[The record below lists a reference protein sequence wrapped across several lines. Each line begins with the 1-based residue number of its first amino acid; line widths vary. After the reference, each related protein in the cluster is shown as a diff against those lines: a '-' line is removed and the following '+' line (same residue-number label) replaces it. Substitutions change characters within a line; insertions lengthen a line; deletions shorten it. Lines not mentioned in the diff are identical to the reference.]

1 MSWGDLIFSGGSA
14 LLKAGLS
21 YSAASDKAK
30 SDRQWQAYNNAM
42 LNISGALAQ
51 NDITQNEV
59 FAREK
64 SIQQGVAIQKS
75 EFLTEA
81 NAENSAAAAGTTG
94 RSVNATLFDIQR
106 NAANAKSNLENDAQ
120 NQEIAFQNMRQK
132 VSQQVL
138 TQTDVRTI
146 PSPNPVTTM
155 LGLGGDIGK
164 LYKNDSKELDQIFQ
178 GAANL
183 L

>member
-51 NDITQNEV
+51 NDVTQNEV
-59 FAREK
+59 FARER
-64 SIQQGVAIQKS
+64 SIQQNVAIKKS
-75 EFLTEA
+75 EFITEA
-81 NAENSAAAAGTTG
+81 SAENGAAAAGTTG
-94 RSVNATLFDIQR
+94 RSVNAVLFDIHR
-106 NAANAKSNLENDAQ
+106 NAANAESNLENDAQ
-120 NQEIAFQNMRQK
+120 NQEIAFQNQRQK
-132 VSQQVL
+132 IAQQVL
-138 TQTDVRTI
+138 TQADVRTI
-146 PSPNPVTTM
+146 PDPNPVTSL
-155 LGLGGDIGK
+155 LGLGGDMAK
-164 LYKNDSKELDQIFQ
+164 VYKNNSTEFDKIFQ

>member
-1 MSWGDLIFSGGSA
+1 MSWGDMIFSGGSA

-30 SDRQWQAYNNAM
+30 SDRKWQAYNNAM

-51 NDITQNEV
+51 NDVTQNEV
-59 FAREK
+59 FARER
-64 SIQQGVAIQKS
+64 SIQAGIAIKKS

-81 NAENSAAAAGTTG
+81 SAENGAAAAGTTG
-94 RSVNATLFDIQR
+94 RSVNAVLFDVQR
-106 NAANAKSNLENDAQ
+106 NAATAESNMENEAQ
-120 NQEIAFQNMRQK
+120 NQEVAFQNQRQK
-132 VSQQVL
+132 IAQQVL

-164 LYKNDSKELDQIFQ
+164 LYKNDSKEMDQIFA
-178 GAANL
+178 GITNL